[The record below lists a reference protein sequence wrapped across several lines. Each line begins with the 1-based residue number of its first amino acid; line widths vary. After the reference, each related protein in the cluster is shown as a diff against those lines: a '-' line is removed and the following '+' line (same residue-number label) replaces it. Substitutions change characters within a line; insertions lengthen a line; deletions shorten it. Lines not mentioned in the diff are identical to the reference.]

1 MLKVVSNLKNNST
14 LISTAI
20 LSALL
25 EENRQDNVALLIPF
39 VKKVI
44 YDDSIVDENE
54 IVEKIQNSYHFNN
67 FPHAIAKI
75 ISS

>member
-1 MLKVVSNLKNNST
+1 MKNNST

-39 VKKVI
+39 VIKVI
-44 YDDSIVDENE
+44 YDDSSVDENE
-54 IVEKIQNSYHFNN
+54 IVEKMQNSYPFNN